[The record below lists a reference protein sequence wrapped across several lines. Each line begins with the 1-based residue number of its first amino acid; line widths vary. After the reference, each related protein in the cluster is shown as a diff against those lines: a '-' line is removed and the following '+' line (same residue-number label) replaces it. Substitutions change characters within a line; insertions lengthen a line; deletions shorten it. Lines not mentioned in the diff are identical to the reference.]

1 MPAADE
7 SGATAPPVCVATLN
21 LRNTTSRWRERRD
34 LLVTQLAELRPHVIG
49 LQEVRRRPSQASWIV
64 GRLNRTAAA
73 GGRYR
78 HVFTGKSGLWGLW
91 EGLAVVTRLPILET
105 GSIDLGGDHRVAGWV
120 RVLLPHGATLRVHN
134 AHLSPRDQSLRD
146 AQARALLDGMWDR
159 GDDAEVLVGDLN
171 AGPGSPPL
179 RRLGARLRSAH
190 VAVHG
195 TEPLRTWPTPL
206 VGAAS
211 TGVVIDYVL
220 VDEDLDVVDAWV
232 AFDQAAAHD
241 PTLFASDHFGV
252 AATVR
257 VAAGPSGAPAHQVRA
272 WAVPAEGSSP
282 MDDEQIVRRIGE
294 RAVEEHTLGRS
305 RAGDGAAEGAVQG
318 YRR

>member
-1 MPAADE
+1 MPAWHRPVPGGLAGLRCGPLPAADE
-7 SGATAPPVCVATLN
+7 SGTTAPPVCVATLN
-21 LRNTTSRWRERRD
+21 VRNTASRWSERRD
-34 LLVTQLAELRPHVIG
+34 LLVAQLAELRADVIG
-49 LQEVRRRPSQASWIV
+49 LQELRRWPSQASWIV
-64 GRLNRTAAA
+64 SRLNQSAPA

-91 EGLAVVTRLPILET
+91 EGLAIVTRLPILAT
-105 GSIDLGGDHRVAGWV
+105 GSLDLGGDHRVAGWV
-120 RVLLPHGATLRVHN
+120 RVLLPGGATLRVHN
-134 AHLSPRDQSLRD
+134 AHLASRDPSLRD
-146 AQARALLDGMWDR
+146 AQARVLLDGMRGR

-206 VGAAS
+206 VGAGS

-220 VDEDLDVVDAWV
+220 VGTDVDVGGAWV

-241 PTLFASDHFGV
+241 PSLFASDHFGV
-252 AATVR
+252 AAMVR
-257 VAAGPSGAPAHQVRA
+257 VAAGTSDPPPGASLDRA
-272 WAVPAEGSSP
+272 
-282 MDDEQIVRRIGE
+282 
-294 RAVEEHTLGRS
+294 
-305 RAGDGAAEGAVQG
+305 
-318 YRR
+318 